1 MEDYSKRKLYKKI
14 IVKLLREKKLNVDE
28 LLSSLN
34 EILKT
39 DYGMNP
45 ISRRTFERAK
55 ESLLENGYVIKSRK
69 FEGKNYFVLECHPEN
84 LNLTEEE
91 QLTLPLLLGLL
102 DTEKTMNAVEWIKSV
117 LMDEFDFSKEDLNP
131 HPHFVHIQ
139 PTLNSQDQLLILAG
153 RIIEYI
159 KNGQAIKFLYDKK
172 GTETFKQVA
181 PLQIRYYDNR
191 YYLLGTD
198 IDENTNEPDTLL
210 KNYTLDKFIEKQVY
224 PAILEDDD
232 NDSMEKYIYFDHQKL
247 YKNSNLEKLLSNSL
261 GIWYDK
267 ENRLK
272 TFRLKFTDWAMGIVE
287 NKKIHHSQRIIEKTK
302 EFTVLE
308 ISVWDN
314 REIDFFVDRFGDK
327 CERLN

>member
-14 IVKLLREKKLNVDE
+14 IVKLLREKKHNIDE

-34 EILKT
+34 DILIT
-39 DYGMNP
+39 DYGMNT
-45 ISRRTFERAK
+45 ISKRTFDRAK
-55 ESLLENGYVIKSRK
+55 KSLLENGYTIKSRK
-69 FEGKNYFVLECHPEN
+69 FEGKNYFVLEGHPEN

-102 DTEKTMNAVEWIKSV
+102 DTEKAMNSVEWIKSV
-117 LMDEFDFSKEDLNP
+117 LMEEFDYTKEDLNP

-159 KNGQAIKFLYDKK
+159 KKGQAIKFLYDKK
-172 GTETFKQVA
+172 GAEKFKQVA

-198 IDENTNEPDTLL
+198 IDENTNEVGTLL

-224 PAILEDDD
+224 PAIIEADD
-232 NDSMEKYIYFDHQKL
+232 NDSIEKYIYFDYQKL
-247 YKNSNLEKLLSNSL
+247 YKKSDLENLLSNSL
-261 GIWYDK
+261 GIWYDR
-267 ENRLK
+267 ENQLK

-287 NKKIHHSQRIIEKTK
+287 NKKIHPTQRILEKTK

-314 REIDFFVDRFGDK
+314 REIDFFVGRFGDK